1 MRKIDAYYVGNDLY
15 EVFVDGK
22 KYGAPCKL
30 DRVAMIYDDMFAE
43 DGDGNNEHKNGT
55 ACAV

>member
-1 MRKIDAYYVGNDLY
+1 MSNLEAKYIGNGLY

-22 KYGAPCKL
+22 KYGVPCEL
-30 DRVAMIYDDMFAE
+30 DRLAMMYDDMVG
-43 DGDGNNEHKNGT
+43 DSDGNNEYKNGT

>member
-1 MRKIDAYYVGNDLY
+1 MREIKARYIGNDLY

-22 KYGAPCKL
+22 RYGAPCEL
-30 DRVAMIYDDMFAE
+30 DRLGMIYDDMLE
-43 DGDGNNEHKNGT
+43 DSDGNNEYKNGT